1 MKHFKK
7 LCMLASAA
15 ILLTACGT
23 SKSAEPAKGS
33 APAEIDYSQEIVIYS
48 NSTTDGRGDWLKEKA
63 AEKGFKI
70 SYVDI
75 SGGELA
81 DRLIAE
87 KNNAIADM
95 VFGLNNLEFNRI
107 KDEKLLVKY
116 SPEWANEVDATL
128 GDADGYYHPIVVQPL
143 VLIGNAKAD
152 MPSDWTD
159 LTKDA
164 YKGAYG
170 ISGLNTGTSKNIF
183 ASIVSRY
190 ADEKGD
196 LGISDE
202 GWEVAKKYIQ
212 NAHTYAQGEDY
223 ISALIDDS
231 TPLNYSMMWGSG
243 VLQNEAERG
252 YKFQVM
258 SPKVGVPYVTEQ
270 VGILS
275 TSKKEAL
282 VKEFINW
289 FGSAEVQKAWSDEFG
304 SIPANK
310 TALEGAKSEIKDFA
324 SSVKPQEL
332 DWEFIGENINSWVE
346 KAELEFVE

>member
-1 MKHFKK
+1 MKNFKK
-7 LCMLASAA
+7 LCMFASVTT
-15 ILLTACGT
+15 LLTACGT
-23 SKSAEPAKGS
+23 TTSNESTTGS
-33 APAEIDYSQEIVIYS
+33 STEEIDYSQEIVIYS
-48 NSTTDGRGDWLKEKA
+48 NSTTDGRGEWLKEQA
-63 AEKGFKI
+63 SEKGFNI

-87 KNNAIADM
+87 KNNSIADM

-107 KDEKLLVKY
+107 KDEGLLVKY
-116 SPEWANEVDATL
+116 SPEWIGEVDSSL
-128 GDADGYYHPIVVQPL
+128 GDSDGYYHPLVVQPL
-143 VLIGNAKAD
+143 VLIGNSKVD

-159 LTKDA
+159 LTKDS
-164 YKGAYG
+164 YKGTYG
-170 ISGLNTGTSKNIF
+170 ISALSTGTSKNIF

-190 ADEKGD
+190 ADENGD

-231 TPLNYSMMWGSG
+231 NPLNYSMMWGSG

-252 YKFQVM
+252 YKFQIM

-270 VGILS
+270 IGILS

-289 FGSAEVQKAWSDEFG
+289 FGSADVQKAWSDEFG

-310 TALEGAKSEIKDFA
+310 TALEGAKAEIKEFA